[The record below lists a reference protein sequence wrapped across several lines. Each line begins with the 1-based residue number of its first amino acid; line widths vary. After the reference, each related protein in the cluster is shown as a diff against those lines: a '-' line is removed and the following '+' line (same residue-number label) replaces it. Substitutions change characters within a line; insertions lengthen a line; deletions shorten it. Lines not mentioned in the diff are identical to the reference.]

1 MCQFSSTTYNLSKY
15 EGTEPS
21 AQETD
26 QFIQNHRRKGRG
38 VWVGQVWGRELQMVL
53 SDGFFFLSGIGSNRL
68 RGWMREEVLRFKESR
83 ESAK

>member
-1 MCQFSSTTYNLSKY
+1 MCQFSSTTCNLSKY

-26 QFIQNHRRKGRG
+26 QFIQNHRRERRG

-53 SDGFFFLSGIGSNRL
+53 SDAFYFLSGIGSNIID
-68 RGWMREEVLRFKESR
+68 
-83 ESAK
+83 